1 MRADIGTLCALDAG
15 VRIPDRNINRDTT
28 LLVSSRAVRRGAVH
42 VIHECGNR
50 KVVAL
55 LRIDRR
61 LNRVD
66 ELLDCLRTVRC
77 VREVETLVLRILPA
91 LRNLNLVSARSAG
104 IDCVPVLLD
113 DILTLA
119 AVGLLRSILHEGN
132 CLLLRD
138 DAGQLEE
145 CGLKNRVDTGRAH
158 AGLDTDL
165 HTVNRV
171 EVNLVVVDVLLDLAR
186 QMLLKLC
193 IAPSAVQQEGTAV
206 HKFLNHV
213 VLADVSRVVASH
225 EVCLVNQVGGL
236 NRLVTETEVRHRDTA
251 GLLRV
256 IIEVC
261 LRIHVGVVT
270 DDLDGVL
277 VCTDGTVCAE
287 TPELAVR
294 RAFRRRDKVCT
305 GLEGQVGHIVYDTDR
320 EALLLGVLEHCDN
333 ILRRRVLGTETV
345 AAREDRNICK
355 LGVAE
360 CSDHIEV
367 ERLTDGTCLL
377 GSVKHFDALHRLR
390 KSLDQSLC
398 AERTI
403 QANLHETDLL
413 ALLGQIVDGLLNRVV
428 DGTHRD
434 DDNFRILCAVVVEE
448 LIVRAELCV
457 DLVHVVL
464 HDLRQLVI
472 ELVSR
477 LVDLEEDVRVLRLA
491 LLLRVVRVQSL
502 VAERLNCV
510 EISHILQIL
519 VIPDLNLLNLV
530 RSAETVEEVD
540 ERNSAF
546 DCCEMCDRRQVHDFL
561 HGRLTE
567 HSTAGLTTCV
577 DVRVIAENAECV
589 GCNGTRGNIEH
600 AREHLTCNLV
610 EVRDHEKQ
618 TLRCGVGRGQSACD
632 EGTVNGTCR
641 TCLRLHL
648 RDLNRVTEDVLQTL
662 RCPLVRVL
670 SHRRRRRDRI
680 DSRDVGE
687 RIRRMR
693 RRLVTIHG
701 FPFSCHVIPP
711 K

>member
-1 MRADIGTLCALDAG
+1 M
-15 VRIPDRNINRDTT
+15 
-28 LLVSSRAVRRGAVH
+28 
-42 VIHECGNR
+42 
-50 KVVAL
+50 
-55 LRIDRR
+55 
-61 LNRVD
+61 
-66 ELLDCLRTVRC
+66 
-77 VREVETLVLRILPA
+77 
-91 LRNLNLVSARSAG
+91 
-104 IDCVPVLLD
+104 
-113 DILTLA
+113 
-119 AVGLLRSILHEGN
+119 
-132 CLLLRD
+132 
-138 DAGQLEE
+138 
-145 CGLKNRVDTGRAH
+145 
-158 AGLDTDL
+158 
-165 HTVNRV
+165 
-171 EVNLVVVDVLLDLAR
+171 VVDVLLDLTR
-186 QMLLKLC
+186 QMLLKLR
-193 IAPSAVQQEGTAV
+193 IAPSTVQQEGSAV

-213 VLADVSRVVASH
+213 VLANVSRVVASH
-225 EVCLVNQVGGL
+225 EVCLMNEVGGL
-236 NRLVTETEVRHRDTA
+236 NRLVTEAEVRHGDTA

-256 IIEVC
+256 IIKVG

-270 DDLDGVL
+270 DNLDGVL
-277 VCTDGTVCAE
+277 VRTDGTVCAE

-294 RAFRRRDKVCT
+294 RALRRRDEVCP
-305 GLEGQVGHIVYDTDR
+305 GLKGEVGHIVHDADR
-320 EALLLGVLEHCDN
+320 EALLLRVLEHSDN
-333 ILRRRVLGTETV
+333 VLRRRVLGTETV
-345 AAREDRNICK
+345 ATGEDRNVCK
-355 LGVAE
+355 LGVAK

-377 GSVKHFDALHRLR
+377 GSVKHFDALHGLR
-390 KSLDQSLC
+390 KSLDQCLR

-403 QANLHETDLL
+403 QADLHKTDLL
-413 ALLGQIVDGLLNRVV
+413 ALLQQVIDGLLDRVV

-434 DDNFRILCAVVVEE
+434 DNDFRILCAVVVEE
-448 LIVRAELCV
+448 LIVRAELCI

-464 HDLRQLVI
+464 HNLRQSVI
-472 ELVSR
+472 VLVSR

-540 ERNSAF
+540 ERNSAL

-567 HSTAGLTTCV
+567 HCTAGLTTCV

-618 TLRCGVGRGQSACD
+618 TLRRRIGRGQSACH
-632 EGTVNGTCR
+632 EGTVHGTCR

-648 RDLNRVTEDVLQTL
+648 RNLNRVTEDVLQAL
-662 RCPLVRVL
+662 CCPLIRVL
-670 SHRRRRRDRI
+670 CHRRRRGDRI
-680 DSRDVGE
+680 DSRDIGE
-687 RIRRMR
+687 RIRRVR
-693 RRLVTIHG
+693 RCLVTIHG